1 MSSRRWIVCQFGM
14 WYGINAYENNFLEY
28 ILYKET
34 NFREK
39 GRIDVSILNAIHE
52 KMDSLHPKERTLA
65 GYILELPHDVTAM
78 TITDLAER
86 SGSSTATI
94 SRFCKTFQCRNF
106 PEFKRKLAAELAQH
120 TAAGPAQYQDIVA
133 GNSLS
138 EIVAAIT
145 ANNMRSLTD
154 TTQLLDLN
162 QLRLAIAALNQA
174 KRIDLYG
181 SGTSGMVAQDF
192 FHKLIRIGKAA
203 AAFSDPHL
211 QLTSAA
217 SLTAEDVAVGI
228 SYSGETPETI
238 NALRSAA
245 EQGAVTLSISR
256 FGTNTLTK
264 HAAIRLFTSSS
275 EAGMRRG
282 DMASRMAQLHV
293 VDILFTGLVSEHFNE
308 YVPRLER
315 SFQTVR
321 RYTGKEERKKR

>member
-1 MSSRRWIVCQFGM
+1 M
-14 WYGINAYENNFLEY
+14 
-28 ILYKET
+28 
-34 NFREK
+34 
-39 GRIDVSILNAIHE
+39 SILNALQE
-52 KMDSLHPKERTLA
+52 KTDSSYPKERTLA
-65 GYILELPHDVTAM
+65 DMILQLPQDVVAM
-78 TITDLAER
+78 TITELAQR

-94 SRFCKTFQCRNF
+94 SRFCKTLHCQNF
-106 PEFKRKLAAELAQH
+106 PEFKRKLAAELAQQ
-120 TAAGPAQYQDIVA
+120 TAAAPTHYQDIVA
-133 GNSLS
+133 GNPLPD
-138 EIVAAIT
+138 IVAAIT

-162 QLRLAIAALNQA
+162 QLRLAITMLHQA

-181 SGTSGMVAQDF
+181 SGTSGMVAQDL

-211 QLTSAA
+211 QLTSAS
-217 SLTAEDVAVGI
+217 SLTPEDVAVGI

-238 NALRSAA
+238 HALRSAA

-256 FGTNTLTK
+256 FGSSTLTK
-264 HAAIRLFTSSS
+264 HASISLFTSSS

-293 VDILFTGLVSEHFNE
+293 VDILFTGLVSEHFDE

-321 RYTGKEERKKR
+321 RYTGKKERKLR